1 MEVFQLAERFGCLDY
16 FLATTHRFHQIIGE
30 YEGVKLAVDTVR
42 VGPFDKQDRF
52 PAAKY
57 FHIYFFWKTFITLDQ
72 LVIPYGMICVVR
84 TNPDPFAVGAG
95 GGEINVMCE
104 INKRTVRAYRLNLVP
119 KLVLL
124 WSCGEGFPA
133 LRSRA
138 RRSGMRIMR
147 PQSSRTPVSRYRS
160 CVRRYRNLN
169 HAPWIQAR

>member
-84 TNPDPFAVGAG
+84 TNQ
-95 GGEINVMCE
+95 I
-104 INKRTVRAYRLNLVP
+104 RLLSEREVA
-119 KLVLL
+119 K
-124 WSCGEGFPA
+124 S
-133 LRSRA
+133 
-138 RRSGMRIMR
+138 M
-147 PQSSRTPVSRYRS
+147 S
-160 CVRRYRNLN
+160 CVR
-169 HAPWIQAR
+169 

>member
-30 YEGVKLAVDTVR
+30 YEGVKLTVDTVR

-57 FHIYFFWKTFITLDQ
+57 FHIYFFRETFITLDQ
-72 LVIPYGMICVVR
+72 LVIPYGMIRVVR

-104 INKRTVRAYRLNLVP
+104 INKRTVRTYRLNLVP
-119 KLVLL
+119 KLVLY
-124 WSCGEGFPA
+124 GVVEKGFR
-133 LRSRA
+133 LFDHEQGVRA
-138 RRSGMRIMR
+138 
-147 PQSSRTPVSRYRS
+147 
-160 CVRRYRNLN
+160 C
-169 HAPWIQAR
+169 A